1 MFHDKLHV
9 PQRYLPKTLSK
20 RDNEKQR
27 QYLKRS
33 RKLYREGKY
42 YERPPVSS
50 FRSRKSRHI
59 RNAEKMYHVENVKPS
74 KILAKRTQ
82 CSQQALE
89 KIVNKG
95 RGAYYSSGSRPN
107 QTAESW
113 GLARLASA
121 ITGGNASVIDYDILR
136 KGCKPTSPALL
147 AATRLVTRQ
156 KTRKNHEK

>member
-1 MFHDKLHV
+1 MFKDKLRV
-9 PQRYLPKTLSK
+9 PERYLPKTLSA
-20 RDNEKQR
+20 RDKEKQR
-27 QYLKRS
+27 QNLKRS

-59 RNAEKMYHVENVKPS
+59 RNAEKMYQVENVKPS
-74 KILAKRTQ
+74 KILATRTQ

-136 KGCKPTSPALL
+136 KGCKSTSPALL